1 MAFRDGLD
9 SSFSLITATT
19 LHTLG
24 AIGVV
29 AALMLSA
36 LWLRKLRAG
45 EDAANL
51 QRMTRVLVWVS
62 LAANLIGGAMRT
74 YLPRHPGL
82 SALGDNA
89 WVQVMFLKHI
99 FIFVALGALLYLA
112 YVAIPRAD
120 TANRNPAVSFSAFLV
135 VLGVVVASILGGYAQ
150 ITPVEGE
157 EEDGGAATQTP
168 PIRGLQFA
176 NATGTLTSLPL
187 APTTETGTFVMDEVI
202 SASALFIGEDLE
214 LNLVAP
220 DGSTHGAGTLPVIPG
235 QWQYEVSAQI
245 ALAVQWSLSVEMTT
259 GDASTGYLQ
268 ETVTIAPSQFFEIN
282 TQMPGNGT
290 FCWDWTTTADVA
302 FDVHS
307 HFDGEVQYLVEKT
320 ASEDRGCF
328 TNDREGGYSLLWA
341 NENAAL
347 VSLTY
352 TVWGQFEVD
361 SYFPPRG

>member
-29 AALMLSA
+29 AALVLSA
-36 LWLRKLRAG
+36 LWLRKRQAG
-45 EDAANL
+45 EDAAGL
-51 QRMTRVLVWVS
+51 QRATRALVWAS
-62 LAANLIGGAMRT
+62 LVANLVGGAMRT

-82 SALGDNA
+82 GELGENA
-89 WVQVMFLKHI
+89 WVQVMFLKHL
-99 FIFVALGALLYLA
+99 FIFAALGALLYLS

-120 TANRNPAVSFSAFLV
+120 PARRSPAVSFSAFLV
-135 VLGVVVASILGGYAQ
+135 VLGVVVASVLGGYAQ
-150 ITPVEGE
+150 ITPVEGHE
-157 EEDGGAATQTP
+157 DDGGPAAQTP
-168 PIRGLQFA
+168 PVRGLQFA
-176 NATGTLTSLPL
+176 NATGTLTTTPV
-187 APTTETGTFVMDEVI
+187 APTTATGTFVMADVV
-202 SASALFIGEDLE
+202 SATALFIGEGLQLE
-214 LNLVAP
+214 LVAP
-220 DGSTHGAGTLPVIPG
+220 DGTTHGAGTLPVVPG
-235 QWQYEVSAQI
+235 QWQYEVSAQL
-245 ALAVQWSLSVEMTT
+245 ALGVQWSLSVEMTT

-268 ETVTIAPSQFFEIN
+268 ETVAIAPSQFFEIN

-290 FCWDWTTTADVA
+290 FCWDWTSSADVA

-341 NENAAL
+341 NEGASP

-352 TVWGQFEVD
+352 KVWGQFVVD